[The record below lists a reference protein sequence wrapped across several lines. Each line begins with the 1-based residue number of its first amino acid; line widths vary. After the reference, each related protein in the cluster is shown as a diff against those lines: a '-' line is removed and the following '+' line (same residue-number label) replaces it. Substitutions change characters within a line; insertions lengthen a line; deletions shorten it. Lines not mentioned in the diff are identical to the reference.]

1 MNNKFSIAI
10 LLLISGE
17 ILAQNIPLGSIDMAE
32 ERARNE
38 QLLGRGD
45 SIVSFTIRPLIQ
57 NKKISSNNFDAM
69 GDNFIGAKQHKLEI
83 QYLPISLKQQYNTF
97 SPFGRNDGAMIPAK
111 GYQTQFSVG
120 FFVNYGALS
129 IQIKPEYILATN
141 QSFETFPVTETNRAR
156 FSHIDYLNTSDI
168 PERFGD
174 KPYNH
179 LFWGQSNIKVKI
191 KNFDAGISTENLWW
205 GPGRYNSLIMSNNA
219 PGFLH
224 FTLNTRKPIKTF
236 LGSFE
241 GQLISGKLVSSGVDV
256 SDAEYIVDGVNYKEP
271 KVKDWR
277 YLNGLTINYQPKWI
291 PGLFIG
297 LNRVFQV
304 YNTDLGGGISDY
316 LPVITPFQKNLLVNE
331 DAKRRDQLASIFF
344 RWVLKESKA
353 EFYVE
358 NGWNDSKANLWDLF
372 ESPEHSKAYLMG
384 FSKIFMLQKNEN
396 RYLKVNFENT
406 RLEQSADRLV
416 RPAGAWY
423 QHFTIHQGYTQMSQV
438 IGAGIGSGGNSQT
451 IDFSVWNKNQVWG
464 IQWERYAHN
473 MDFYYDAYTF
483 YQNKWIDM
491 NLNTYAY
498 RRYGK
503 LGIQA
508 KLNTALMRGYQWQEN
523 NTKLNV
529 QLQFTLEYHL

>member
-1 MNNKFSIAI
+1 MNIKFLIAI
-10 LLLISGE
+10 LLLIGGKMV
-17 ILAQNIPLGSIDMAE
+17 AQNIPVGSIDLAE
-32 ERARNE
+32 IRARNE

-45 SIVSFTIRPLIQ
+45 SLVSFSIRPLIQ
-57 NKKISSNNFDAM
+57 NIE
-69 GDNFIGAKQHKLEI
+69 KQSPIQSENDKQQKLEI
-83 QYLPISLKQQYNTF
+83 KYLPISLKQQYNTF
-97 SPFGRNDGAMIPAK
+97 SPLGRNDGAMIPAK
-111 GYQTQFSVG
+111 GYQMQFSTG
-120 FFVNYGALS
+120 FYANYGALS
-129 IQIKPEYILATN
+129 IQLKPEYVAAAN
-141 QSFETFPVTETNRAR
+141 PSFETFPLTESNTAR
-156 FSHIDYLNTSDI
+156 QSHIYYLNTSDI
-168 PERFGD
+168 PEHFGD
-174 KPYNH
+174 KPYNR
-179 LFWGQSNIKVKI
+179 LFWGQSSIKIKI

-205 GPGRYNSLIMSNNA
+205 GPGQYNSIIMSNNA

-241 GQLISGKLVSSGVDV
+241 GQLISGKLVSSGLDV
-256 SDAEYIVDGVNYKEP
+256 SEAEYVVDGVNLKVP
-271 KVKDWR
+271 KLQQWR
-277 YLNGLTINYQPKWI
+277 YINGLTINYRPKWI

-316 LPVITPFQKNLLVNE
+316 FPVLTPFQKSLLKNE
-331 DAKRRDQLASIFF
+331 DAKSRDQLASIFF

-358 NGWNDSKANLWDLF
+358 NGWNDSSSDLWDLF
-372 ESPEHSKAYLMG
+372 DSPEHSKSYLMG
-384 FSKIFMLQKNEN
+384 FSKIFMLNKNEDS
-396 RYLKVNFENT
+396 YLKVNFEST

-423 QHFTIHQGYTQMSQV
+423 QHGIIFQGYTQMSQV
-438 IGAGIGSGGNSQT
+438 IGAGIGPGGNSQT
-451 IDFSVWNKNQVWG
+451 LDFSVWNKDRVWG

-473 MDFYYDAYTF
+473 MDYYYDAYSD
-483 YQNKWIDM
+483 YNHKWVDM

-508 KLNTALMRGYQWQEN
+508 KLNTAFMRGYQWQQN
-523 NTKLNV
+523 NPKLNV
-529 QLQFTLEYHL
+529 QVQFTLEYHL

>member
-1 MNNKFSIAI
+1 MNIKFSIAI
-10 LLLISGE
+10 LLLIGGK
-17 ILAQNIPLGSIDMAE
+17 ITAQNIPVGSIDLAE

-45 SIVSFTIRPLIQ
+45 SLVSFTIRPLIQ
-57 NKKISSNNFDAM
+57 NINKQSSIQS
-69 GDNFIGAKQHKLEI
+69 DNDKQPKLEI
-83 QYLPISLKQQYNTF
+83 HYLPISLKQQYNTF
-97 SPFGRNDGAMIPAK
+97 SPLGRNDGGMIPAK
-111 GYQTQFSVG
+111 GYQMQFSTG
-120 FFVNYGALS
+120 FYANYGALS
-129 IQIKPEYILATN
+129 VQLKPEYVVAAN
-141 QSFETFPVTETNRAR
+141 PNFETYHLTDTNRAML
-156 FSHIDYLNTSDI
+156 SHIYYLNTSDI

-174 KPYNH
+174 KSYQH
-179 LFWGQSNIKVKI
+179 LFWGQSSIKVKI
-191 KNFDAGISTENLWW
+191 KNFETGISTENLWW
-205 GPGRYNSLIMSNNA
+205 GPGHYNSLIMSNNA

-241 GQLISGKLVSSGVDV
+241 AQLISGKLVSSGLDV
-256 SDAEYIVDGVNYKEP
+256 SDAEYMVDGVNNKEP
-271 KVKDWR
+271 KLQQWR
-277 YLNGLTINYQPKWI
+277 YLSGVSINYQPKWV
-291 PGLFIG
+291 PGLFLG

-304 YNTDLGGGISDY
+304 YNTDLGNGFSDY
-316 LPVITPFQKNLLVNE
+316 FPVITPFQKSLLKNE
-331 DAKRRDQLASIFF
+331 DAKSRDQVASIFF

-358 NGWNDSKANLWDLF
+358 NGWNDSSSNLWDLF
-372 ESPEHSKAYLMG
+372 TSPEHSKAYLMG
-384 FSKIFMLQKNEN
+384 FSKIFMLNKNED

-423 QHFTIHQGYTQMSQV
+423 QHGIIHQGYTQMSQV

-451 IDFSVWNKNQVWG
+451 LDFSVWNKDRVWG

-473 MDFYYDAYTF
+473 MDYYYDAYTD
-483 YQNKWIDM
+483 YENKWVDL

-498 RRYGK
+498 RRYGNI
-503 LGIQA
+503 GIQA
-508 KLNTALMRGYQWQEN
+508 RLNTSWMQNYQWQVN
-523 NTKLNV
+523 NPKLNI